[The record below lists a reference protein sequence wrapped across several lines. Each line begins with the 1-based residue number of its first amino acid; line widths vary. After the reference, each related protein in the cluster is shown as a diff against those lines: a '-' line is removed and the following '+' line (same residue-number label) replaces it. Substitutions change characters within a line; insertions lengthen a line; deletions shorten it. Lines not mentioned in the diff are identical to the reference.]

1 MGSNSVLRVKRQMLI
16 HTVVQVF
23 FIVLL
28 LFVAWHFQQ
37 VFAAKG
43 ETQVFY
49 NSIFFT
55 FVLQA
60 ALFYPIYRF
69 AANEA
74 RGEIAVQ
81 GATTPDE
88 LKTLRKK
95 RILGDFI
102 KAIAFIFYATFIS
115 LSPPATF
122 VLSTTFFS
130 FIATTVTYL
139 QSFNFCAKRIL
150 VGENPALTLRKKRS

>member
-1 MGSNSVLRVKRQMLI
+1 MAGKPEIRVQRQMMI

-23 FIVLL
+23 FILL
-28 LFVAWHFQQ
+28 LLYVAWHFQQ
-37 VFAAKG
+37 VFTAKG
-43 ETQVFY
+43 EAQIFY
-49 NSIFFT
+49 NSLFFT

-74 RGEIAVQ
+74 RGEISAQ
-81 GATTPDE
+81 TATTPE
-88 LKTLRKK
+88 QLQALRKK
-95 RILGDFI
+95 RILGDLL
-102 KAIAFIFYATFIS
+102 KAVAFIFYATFIA

-139 QSFNFCAKRIL
+139 QSFNYCAKRIM
-150 VGENPALTLRKKRS
+150 VGENPALTLRKKRT

>member
-1 MGSNSVLRVKRQMLI
+1 MANKAAIRVKRQMMI

-23 FIVLL
+23 FIILL
-28 LFVAWHFQQ
+28 LYVAWHFQL
-37 VFAAKG
+37 VFASKG
-43 ETQVFY
+43 ESQIFY

-74 RGEIAVQ
+74 RGEINVQ
-81 GATTPDE
+81 NATTPEE
-88 LKTLRKK
+88 LKALRKK

-139 QSFNFCAKRIL
+139 QSFNFCAKRIM
-150 VGENPALTLRKKRS
+150 VGENPALTLRKKRT

>member
-1 MGSNSVLRVKRQMLI
+1 MASNSVLRVKRQMMI

-23 FIVLL
+23 FIALL

-43 ETQVFY
+43 ESKIFY

-55 FVLQA
+55 FILQA
-60 ALFYPIYRF
+60 VLFYPIYCF
-69 AANEA
+69 AAKEA
-74 RGEIAVQ
+74 RGELAAQ
-81 GATTPDE
+81 EAKTPEE
-88 LKTLRKK
+88 LVALRKK
-95 RILGDFI
+95 RILGDFF
-102 KAIAFIFYATFIS
+102 KAIAFIFYATFIY

-139 QSFNFCAKRIL
+139 QSFNFCAKRIMA
-150 VGENPALTLRKKRS
+150 GENPALTLRKKRT